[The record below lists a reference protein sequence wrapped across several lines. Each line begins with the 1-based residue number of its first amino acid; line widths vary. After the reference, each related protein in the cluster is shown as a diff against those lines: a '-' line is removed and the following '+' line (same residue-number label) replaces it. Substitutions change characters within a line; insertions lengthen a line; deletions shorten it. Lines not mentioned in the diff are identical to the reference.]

1 MNKAVAALFVLLGTA
16 VTAAARQSAM
26 PADIVWKPI
35 EIRNVDNFPKT
46 ADLYATLQEKEPYQ
60 GIKVERDRANRGHR
74 RPRTLSGNRAS

>member
-1 MNKAVAALFVLLGTA
+1 LNRAVPGMFVLLGIA

-35 EIRNVDNFPKT
+35 EIRSVVDFPKT

-60 GIKVERDRANRGHR
+60 GIKVQRDIKYGPAG
-74 RPRTLSGNRAS
+74 RPPASNTLP